1 MAGDSVPTIVCVD
14 DDTLIL
20 RSLREQLLRG
30 LDTACD
36 IELASSAEEALA
48 LIDELDAEGADVPLI
63 ISDQVMPGQHGADL
77 LADTAAQ
84 HGYAVERGVA
94 GLETSF
100 VATSVGEDPGP
111 TVAFVAEYDAL
122 PGIGHAC
129 GHNIIGTA
137 ALGAGLAIQAI
148 RRDLPVVGGQ
158 IRGDMASTASTR
170 HHQRCIV
177 GHGDKRAA
185 AAAKLVVIGR

>member
-63 ISDQVMPGQHGADL
+63 GTG
-77 LADTAAQ
+77 
-84 HGYAVERGVA
+84 
-94 GLETSF
+94 
-100 VATSVGEDPGP
+100 
-111 TVAFVAEYDAL
+111 AL
-122 PGIGHAC
+122 P
-129 GHNIIGTA
+129 
-137 ALGAGLAIQAI
+137 QF
-148 RRDLPVVGGQ
+148 
-158 IRGDMASTASTR
+158 
-170 HHQRCIV
+170 
-177 GHGDKRAA
+177 
-185 AAAKLVVIGR
+185 

>member
-77 LADTAAQ
+77 LAEIHRRRPSTLKILLTGQADVAA
-84 HGYAVERGVA
+84 
-94 GLETSF
+94 
-100 VATSVGEDPGP
+100 
-111 TVAFVAEYDAL
+111 
-122 PGIGHAC
+122 
-129 GHNIIGTA
+129 IGTA
-137 ALGAGLAIQAI
+137 VNEANLYRLIGKPWQEQDLVLTVREALLI
-148 RRDLPVVGGQ
+148 
-158 IRGDMASTASTR
+158 SYASTR
-170 HHQRCIV
+170 TLYGGC
-177 GHGDKRAA
+177 D
-185 AAAKLVVIGR
+185 